1 MNNILAS
8 FRRLRRKIKSKLPYV
23 RRRQFRKAEEKY
35 AQIIKCGSWGFASA
49 NQAKIKE
56 IKPFDIEI
64 VGEVCFFVT
73 YAPENIIK
81 PHVQHHINRLLDNGI
96 KVVLVVNS
104 NIKSDNFAFDHDFV
118 ASLSGLFIRQNIG
131 FDFAAWA
138 HLYALCKNKARF
150 TRMYW
155 INDSIVGPLNDTAFI
170 KLIERVRTSEFSLIG
185 LTENIHPLR
194 HVQSFF
200 LVFNQEAL
208 NSDEVHKMLMSTLC
222 FPTKELVI
230 DSYEVNLT
238 KCFENIGLTVGSLFP
253 THAKYI
259 EDSNDTYFRWQELI
273 NSGFPYIKTS
283 VIKENMENNMI
294 RRLVPINWLK
304 CKL

>member
-1 MNNILAS
+1 MNNIFTT
-8 FRRLRRKIKSKLPYV
+8 FRRLRRKFKSKLPYV

-35 AQIIKCGSWGFASA
+35 AQIIKDCSWGFVPA
-49 NQAKIKE
+49 NQAKIRE
-56 IKPFDIEI
+56 IKPFDADIS
-64 VGEVCFFVT
+64 GEVCFFVT
-73 YAPENIIK
+73 FSPENIIK
-81 PHVQHHINRLLDNGI
+81 PHVLHHIDRLSNNGI

-104 NIKSDNFAFDHDFV
+104 KIESDKFIFDKNFV
-118 ASLSGLFIRQNIG
+118 ASLSGLFVRDNIG

-138 HLYALCKNKARF
+138 HLYSLCKNREHI

-155 INDSIVGPLNDTAFI
+155 INDSIVGPLDDNAFS
-170 KLIERVRTSEFSLIG
+170 KLIERVRWSKHSLLG

-194 HVQSFF
+194 HVQSYF

-208 NSDEVHKMLMSTLC
+208 KSDEVHKMLMSTLC
-222 FPTKELVI
+222 FSTKELVI

-238 KCFENIGLTVGSLFP
+238 KSFENIGLTVGTLFP

-283 VIKENMENNMI
+283 VIKEKTGNTMI
-294 RRLVPINWLK
+294 NRLVPINWLK